1 MKRADRSRLP
11 LIGPVPAFRF
21 AEIQKRRVTS
31 GLNLWVA
38 EQHALPVA
46 TFVLVV
52 PRGSAADPT
61 GLDGLAAIT
70 GDMLDEGSGTR
81 SAIDIN
87 EAFGRIGAHLETD
100 VGADA
105 TVLSVTTLARF
116 KRVALSLL
124 ADCAVRPRLDARDFD
139 RVRQLRLTRLLQLR
153 DVPSA
158 IADRAF
164 LQLVYGSHPYGHPAL
179 GTETALSRLSVE
191 DVVAFHRHTYVPTTA
206 TLVAAGEVTAA
217 ELEELAA
224 DAFGGWAMTGDAASM
239 IGDGALAEPPTAPIS
254 RLALVG
260 KPGAPQTELRIGHVA
275 LSRNTP
281 DYHALIVVNMVLGGQ
296 FVSRMNMKLRQEKGY
311 TYGARTVF
319 DFRRG
324 RGPFLL
330 NASVQNDAAG
340 DALRD
345 AVGEIEAIRH
355 DRPPTPEEVEL
366 ARAALTRGYARN
378 FETVEQMARAMAQL
392 VLYGLPDEYFDT
404 FTSKVCEIDVERA
417 RAAAATHIRPETLA
431 IAIVADEATVTPQLL
446 GSGFGEPT
454 ILPVKF

>member
-11 LIGPVPAFRF
+11 ATGPVPPFRF
-21 AEIQKRRVTS
+21 SEIQKRRLGT

-38 EQHALPVA
+38 EQHVLPLT
-46 TFVLVV
+46 TFVLLL
-52 PRGSAADPT
+52 PAGSAADPD
-61 GLDGLAAIT
+61 GCDGLAAIT

-87 EAFGRIGAHLETD
+87 EAFGRIGAHFETD
-100 VGADA
+100 VGADS

-116 KRVALSLL
+116 KRTALSLL
-124 ADCAVRPRLDARDFD
+124 ADCVALPRMDARDFD

-164 LQLVYGSHPYGHPAL
+164 LQLLYGSHPYGHPAV
-179 GTETALSRLSVE
+179 GTETALRRLSIE
-191 DVVAFHRHTYVPTTA
+191 DVVAFHRLAYVPTAA
-206 TLVAAGEVTAA
+206 TLIVAGEVTAA

-224 DAFGGWAMTGDAASM
+224 DAFGGWTATSDAAPGF
-239 IGDGALAEPPTAPIS
+239 GDVALVEPPAVPIS

-275 LSRNTP
+275 LSRDTP

-340 DALRD
+340 DAIRE
-345 AVGEIEAIRH
+345 AVGEMEAIRR
-355 DRPPTPEEVEL
+355 DRPPTPEEVEV

-378 FETVEQMARAMAQL
+378 FETVEQIARAMAQL
-392 VLYGLPDEYFDT
+392 VLYRLPDDYFDM
-404 FTSKVCEIDVERA
+404 FASKVCEVDVERA
-417 RAAAATHIRPETLA
+417 RAAAATHIRPEKLA
-431 IAIVADEATVTPQLL
+431 IAIVADEETVRPQLP

-454 ILPVKF
+454 MLPVTF

>member
-1 MKRADRSRLP
+1 M
-11 LIGPVPAFRF
+11 
-21 AEIQKRRVTS
+21 
-31 GLNLWVA
+31 
-38 EQHALPVA
+38 
-46 TFVLVV
+46 
-52 PRGSAADPT
+52 
-61 GLDGLAAIT
+61 
-70 GDMLDEGSGTR
+70 
-81 SAIDIN
+81 
-87 EAFGRIGAHLETD
+87 
-100 VGADA
+100 
-105 TVLSVTTLARF
+105 
-116 KRVALSLL
+116 
-124 ADCAVRPRLDARDFD
+124 DARDFD
-139 RVRQLRLTRLLQLR
+139 RVRQLRLTRLLQVR

-179 GTETALSRLSVE
+179 GTETALRQLSIE
-191 DVVAFHRHTYVPTTA
+191 DVVAFHRLAYVPTAA

-224 DAFGGWAMTGDAASM
+224 DVFGGWEATRAEASGFLDRRDAA
-239 IGDGALAEPPTAPIS
+239 LVEPPAAPIS

-311 TYGARTVF
+311 TYGARTAF

-340 DALRD
+340 DAIRE

-355 DRPPTPEEVEL
+355 DRPPMPEEVEI

-378 FETVEQMARAMAQL
+378 FETVEQMARAMGQL
-392 VLYGLPDEYFDT
+392 VLFGLPDDYFDT
-404 FTSKVCEIDVERA
+404 FASKVCEVDVERA
-417 RAAAATHIRPETLA
+417 RAAAATHIHPEKLA
-431 IAIVADEATVTPQLL
+431 IAIVADEETVRPQLRGTGL
-446 GSGFGEPT
+446 GEPT
-454 ILPVKF
+454 LLPVKF